1 MPTAAPTA
9 APTTAYTPLGA
20 PPALSP
26 KAQQDLAVAAAKE
39 TNKKER
45 EMEGLGS
52 LIDDARNLLS
62 GKAKNEQGE
71 IVKAPLPTQSF
82 LGETKNALARVYGGS
97 PEGAAQ
103 ADQLRVLSGS
113 LTLKMPRMEGPQSD
127 ADSKLYRE
135 MAGQIGDSS
144 LSVQRRLAALQQ
156 VESLYRKYDKSSPT
170 APAMPDQM
178 FAPPPPNAVRRV
190 K

>member
-1 MPTAAPTA
+1 
-9 APTTAYTPLGA
+9 
-20 PPALSP
+20 
-26 KAQQDLAVAAAKE
+26 
-39 TNKKER
+39 
-45 EMEGLGS
+45 
-52 LIDDARNLLS
+52 
-62 GKAKNEQGE
+62 
-71 IVKAPLPTQSF
+71 
-82 LGETKNALARVYGGS
+82 
-97 PEGAAQ
+97 
-103 ADQLRVLSGS
+103 
-113 LTLKMPRMEGPQSD
+113 
-127 ADSKLYRE
+127 